1 MEAEKKKDGV
11 KRKRMLEERWEL
23 VRRIT
28 GYIDS
33 TKEGREKIERYHERK
48 IKLEERDRSKR
59 FKKIALI
66 REKIRSKDRM
76 EDREDSPRKADW
88 KRLRENKEV
97 KNHNHAE
104 WKQQVRYEDLLYPAG
119 GGENA
124 KNRENPGEE
133 HLKNP
138 KIEDQKRRFLK
149 DGESKKR
156 R

>member
-1 MEAEKKKDGV
+1 MERDQ
-11 KRKRMLEERWEL
+11 
-23 VRRIT
+23 
-28 GYIDS
+28 
-33 TKEGREKIERYHERK
+33 ERK
-48 IKLEERDRSKR
+48 TKLEKWDRTER

-66 REKIRSKDRM
+66 RDKIRSRDRI
-76 EDREDSPRKADW
+76 EDREDSPRQIDW
-88 KRLRENKEV
+88 KGWRENKE
-97 KNHNHAE
+97 AE
-104 WKQQVRYEDLLYPAG
+104 FTPGWKHQVGYEDLLYPAG